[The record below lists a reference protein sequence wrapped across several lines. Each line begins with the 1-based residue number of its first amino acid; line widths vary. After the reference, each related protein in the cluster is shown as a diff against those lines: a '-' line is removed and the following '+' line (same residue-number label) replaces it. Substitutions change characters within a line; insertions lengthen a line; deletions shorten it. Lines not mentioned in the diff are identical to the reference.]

1 MVILRGQKKMVRLAR
16 QKKYIPT
23 VVILGGTVGAP
34 QVTTV
39 YYYLILALHEAIH
52 NVMLGTVE
60 LNDVE
65 FKKLKKKKKLLEQ
78 VWDADAPLKKKKR
91 LLKQKGAGLLG
102 TLLPPALALLSTL
115 LYKRNA

>member
-1 MVILRGQKKMVRLAR
+1 MSSRMKRNLHALKKLSKASKHTRYFILDNASRD
-16 QKKYIPT
+16 
-23 VVILGGTVGAP
+23 
-34 QVTTV
+34 
-39 YYYLILALHEAIH
+39 LILALDEAIH